1 MCACVRHMLDC
12 VCVCLLACECT
23 CVGGCVCAF
32 VHVCVHVHAWVCV
45 CVWVHACG
53 CVGLCVCVCVNMLVC
68 VCVFVCACVC
78 LLVNSPMKKH
88 YQGHSILGNTV
99 FEISSSLTSAS
110 LSLTQQENETG
121 NTVNKS
127 FIYWVD
133 SFTR

>member
-1 MCACVRHMLDC
+1 MCVCACVCARACLG
-12 VCVCLLACECT
+12 VCLR
-23 CVGGCVCAF
+23 VGAR
-32 VHVCVHVHAWVCV
+32 
-45 CVWVHACG
+45 VWVRGFVCLRVCEHAC
-53 CVGLCVCVCVNMLVC
+53 VC

-99 FEISSSLTSAS
+99 FEMSSSLTSAS